1 MKLLFILPLLL
12 VLIGSANVVF
22 AENSFDVKIPT
33 GASYQNADKFWILS
47 SGDRTANSVGDTT
60 GGITVYLGDSITW
73 HNGDDALHTITSVSA
88 SSIETGD
95 FEEDGVFD
103 SGVFTKGKSYSN
115 QFNDIGDFHYY
126 CILHPWMNGVV
137 HVVKNPGSVQTVDKI
152 ASGYSDDGLGFEVKY
167 ILDTNLQNA
176 VHVNPDEKTL
186 TFTISGDTENEQIT
200 FILPPELIENP
211 NTVWVDGTMTD
222 FEIQSIED
230 DLKNKLTI
238 PIQPHSKEIKIM
250 GAYVIPE
257 FGFLAMGILSAGLFS
272 VLFLIRS
279 KSLNL
284 FRF

>member
-1 MKLLFILPLLL
+1 MKLLLILPLML
-12 VLIGSANVVF
+12 VLIGSTSTVF
-22 AENSFDVKIPT
+22 AENSFEVKIPT

-47 SGDRTANSVGDTT
+47 SGDRTDNSIGDTT
-60 GGITVYLGDSITW
+60 GEITVYPGDSITW
-73 HNGDDALHTITSVSA
+73 HNGDDALHTITSISA

-103 SGVFTKGKSYSN
+103 SGVFTKGKSYTN

-137 HVVKNPGSVQTVDKI
+137 HVTKNLGSVQTIDKI

-167 ILDTNLQNA
+167 ILDTTLQNV

-200 FILPPELIENP
+200 FVLPSELIENP
-211 NTVWVDGTMTD
+211 NTVWVDGDMTD
-222 FEIQSIED
+222 FDSEVTSTGT
-230 DLKNKLTI
+230 KLVI
-238 PIQPHSKEIKIM
+238 PIEPHSKEIKIM

-257 FGFLAMGILSAGLFS
+257 FGLLAMMVLSIGLFS

-279 KSLNL
+279 KPLSL